1 MDPPHLSVYTDPILK
16 EASMNAAGPM
26 ATQSSPH
33 GAGPK
38 DELKDQDGAQNTGSQ
53 WTYPQ
58 Y

>member
-53 WTYPQ
+53 
-58 Y
+58 